1 MEHEQ
6 DPQHQTQPNKDDG
19 PVEPRLEPSQPGLG
33 APSGERLG
41 HAEADAEGDSILA
54 RLARQAARIDT
65 LSANLE
71 QHRNEFRDAEVALVT
86 RIADVDDDRRLT
98 ATRLQRSWQS
108 YRDEVEDGFK
118 RRRSMLVGILL
129 LFGILVS
136 ISLGYFYAK
145 FDQTRKTLAA
155 ETAELRHA
163 IQQLQMQIPDR
174 AIQSQLT
181 QEKLSQLSVAIKSIS
196 MSLKNINKMP
206 TVAVETQ
213 HSEPVSAASSPAVDQ
228 VKASGDAIQED
239 RQRLQQDHPLAAATD
254 SGDSRPAPLYTE
266 PTPMQ
271 EIATDDAPPLP
282 VLKSEP
288 ITDEIAPP
296 EPRATAADAAS
307 GGEPEATVAP
317 ARIDIDEKP
326 YALQLIGFFS
336 LEDLH
341 DYVRRSSLPAPLYYQ
356 EETYRGRPWFVLIH
370 SLHPSRESANSA
382 IATLPPKL
390 AKLDLWVRKLDAD
403 ATLVPLESE
412 PNH

>member
-136 ISLGYFYAK
+136 ISLGRVINSYCVGLALR
-145 FDQTRKTLAA
+145 TRTSPSCEQNAC
-155 ETAELRHA
+155 RG
-163 IQQLQMQIPDR
+163 QM
-174 AIQSQLT
+174 
-181 QEKLSQLSVAIKSIS
+181 
-196 MSLKNINKMP
+196 
-206 TVAVETQ
+206 
-213 HSEPVSAASSPAVDQ
+213 
-228 VKASGDAIQED
+228 
-239 RQRLQQDHPLAAATD
+239 
-254 SGDSRPAPLYTE
+254 DSR
-266 PTPMQ
+266 Q
-271 EIATDDAPPLP
+271 EIAGQL
-282 VLKSEP
+282 V
-288 ITDEIAPP
+288 IA
-296 EPRATAADAAS
+296 
-307 GGEPEATVAP
+307 GG
-317 ARIDIDEKP
+317 
-326 YALQLIGFFS
+326 
-336 LEDLH
+336 
-341 DYVRRSSLPAPLYYQ
+341 
-356 EETYRGRPWFVLIH
+356 
-370 SLHPSRESANSA
+370 N
-382 IATLPPKL
+382 
-390 AKLDLWVRKLDAD
+390 
-403 ATLVPLESE
+403 
-412 PNH
+412 